1 MKAIPRGSCTTG
13 ALSQPP
19 PPIPRPRSPPSPT
32 GRPFGVGAPGAWM
45 ASDDLFRS
53 RRRPDRDERTRITP
67 AGDKYVGEV
76 KPDGPGPVRPPPLPP
91 LPSPLAAPGV
101 DPRRLR
107 HDGVR
112 QRRRLHWSV
121 SPPLIVIPSTSLG
134 RICHGRI
141 FVTGAFLRVRT
152 PSVGWLARCVPGQ
165 VIGSTT
171 SGTAVASCPGRS
183 KSHLCAHVLHSFL
196 PSLLGAHL
204 NICVHDGVIHSE
216 QHEIA

>member
-76 KPDGPGPVRPPPLPP
+76 KPDGPGPVRPPPPAPP
-91 LPSPLAAPGV
+91 QPSRRPRGGPSTASARWRTSTATSTLVCEPSSHCDPIHFARAHLSRAYFCHRCFPSCPYALGWLVGALRSGSGDWVDDQRHGCGVMPGPVQVTPLCARAALFPSLFARGT
-101 DPRRLR
+101 PE
-107 HDGVR
+107 HMCA
-112 QRRRLHWSV
+112 RRRD
-121 SPPLIVIPSTSLG
+121 T
-134 RICHGRI
+134 
-141 FVTGAFLRVRT
+141 
-152 PSVGWLARCVPGQ
+152 
-165 VIGSTT
+165 
-171 SGTAVASCPGRS
+171 
-183 KSHLCAHVLHSFL
+183 
-196 PSLLGAHL
+196 
-204 NICVHDGVIHSE
+204 
-216 QHEIA
+216 